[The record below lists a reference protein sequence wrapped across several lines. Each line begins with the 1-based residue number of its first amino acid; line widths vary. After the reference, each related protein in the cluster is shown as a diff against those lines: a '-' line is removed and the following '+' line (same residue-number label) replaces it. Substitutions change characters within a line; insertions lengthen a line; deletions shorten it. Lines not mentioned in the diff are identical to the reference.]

1 MIKRFLVA
9 FVLVVVVC
17 GGLVGFNLFRSKM
30 ISDFFANQQMP
41 AATISAVEVKP
52 VTWTP
57 EIDAIGTLFASQGV
71 DVATPIEGVVKSIE
85 FKANDSVEEGELL
98 VQIDDAVERA
108 DILSAE
114 AAVERDRAAMARAE
128 QLTDRGVSSDAALEQ
143 AESALAVSRSNLAR
157 LRATIDL
164 KAVEAPFSG
173 IIGIPK
179 IEVGQYVQPGMVV
192 ATLQQLGT
200 MRVDFTV
207 PEQEMANL
215 RMGQAVSFGIGEDDF
230 PYDGRIIGIEPK
242 VDPQTRLISVRAEAA
257 NPDSELRPGQFARIR
272 LQLPPVDDVIVVPQ
286 TAVVTS
292 LYGDYVYAVE
302 PSEVEADA
310 SPDSAAEAPETPPS
324 AASSGDG
331 PQLVAKQI
339 FVEIGRR
346 QGNVVEVRKG
356 LEPGQTIVTSGQNKL
371 ANNMPVKIDNDIDPA
386 AVALGEGDGRS

>member
-9 FVLVVVVC
+9 LVLVVVVC

>member
-9 FVLVVVVC
+9 LVLVVVVC

-302 PSEVEADA
+302 PSEVKADA
-310 SPDSAAEAPETPPS
+310 SPDSAAEAPETPPA

-331 PQLVAKQI
+331 PQLVAKQV

>member
-1 MIKRFLVA
+1 M
-9 FVLVVVVC
+9 
-17 GGLVGFNLFRSKM
+17 
-30 ISDFFANQQMP
+30 
-41 AATISAVEVKP
+41 
-52 VTWTP
+52 
-57 EIDAIGTLFASQGV
+57 
-71 DVATPIEGVVKSIE
+71 ATPIEGVVESIE
-85 FKANDSVEEGELL
+85 FGANDSVEKGALL
-98 VQIDDAVERA
+98 MQIDDAVERA

-114 AAVERDRAAMARAE
+114 AAVARDRAALARAE
-128 QLTDRGVSSDAALEQ
+128 QLSDRGVSSEAALEQ
-143 AESALAVSRSNLAR
+143 AESALAVSQSNLAR

-173 IIGIPK
+173 IMGIPR
-179 IEVGQYVQPGMVV
+179 IEVGQYVQPGTVV

-215 RMGQAVSFGIGEDDF
+215 QMGQPASFGTGEDDF
-230 PYDGRIIGIEPK
+230 PYDGRIIGIDPK

-272 LQLPPVDDVIVVPQ
+272 LQLPPVDGVIVVPQ

-302 PSEVEADA
+302 PREAEADA
-310 SPDSAAEAPETPPS
+310 AAPQTAD
-324 AASSGDG
+324 AASDSEAEEEQTAPAAAPNGDG
-331 PQLVAKQI
+331 PQLVAKQV

-356 LEPGQTIVTSGQNKL
+356 LEAGQTIVTSGQNKL

-386 AVALGEGDGRS
+386 AVALGDGDGAS

>member
-9 FVLVVVVC
+9 LVLVVVVC

-302 PSEVEADA
+302 PSEVKADA

-324 AASSGDG
+324 SASSRDG